1 MLVPWEDA
9 ESIPAAFEL
18 LKEEYNQNLAADPEF
33 EMNPTVTL
41 HLSEN
46 VSTPATSSTE
56 PSNSGFISWDGGA
69 VPHSANQQSIAEA
82 NTELLP
88 CYDLEAKVEDRIRR
102 HNSLMKSLT
111 RFAGYSDVIETHLFR
126 AASARK
132 ALDRATQEPDVTRRA
147 EAIAKVFDLLTRC
160 GEGLAEVQNELTAFE
175 REWTSLDADEEGAP
189 KVMRGRAKYISDV
202 VRTKADKC
210 RSIVAEINAEG
221 LRALDDIQS
230 CIAESNSVSSA

>member
-9 ESIPAAFEL
+9 ESIPAAFEI

-33 EMNPTVTL
+33 EMKPTVTL

-88 CYDLEAKVEDRIRR
+88 CYDLEAKPIPSIQQLRC
-102 HNSLMKSLT
+102 T
-111 RFAGYSDVIETHLFR
+111 
-126 AASARK
+126 AAP
-132 ALDRATQEPDVTRRA
+132 L
-147 EAIAKVFDLLTRC
+147 
-160 GEGLAEVQNELTAFE
+160 
-175 REWTSLDADEEGAP
+175 
-189 KVMRGRAKYISDV
+189 
-202 VRTKADKC
+202 
-210 RSIVAEINAEG
+210 
-221 LRALDDIQS
+221 
-230 CIAESNSVSSA
+230 